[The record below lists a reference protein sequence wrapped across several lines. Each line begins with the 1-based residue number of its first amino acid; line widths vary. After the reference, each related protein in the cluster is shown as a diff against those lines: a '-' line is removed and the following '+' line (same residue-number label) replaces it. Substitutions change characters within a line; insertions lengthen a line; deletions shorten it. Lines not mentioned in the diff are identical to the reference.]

1 VHVRSFAKAA
11 TPLSGCPRN
20 RLAPLN
26 SRLSPDRWG
35 CRITTC
41 SPGVLSTFSSQVRRL
56 PAGLGAEGQNRTGD
70 TMIFSHVLYQLSYL
84 GTRTYCSRAS
94 RPPGRVTIAARKVRT
109 MRFVYND
116 PYALRGAVE
125 QLAGQ
130 QPVATRRER
139 DLPIPVDV
147 YQQANEIVIEGAL
160 PGAELKDL
168 ELTCEAG
175 LLTLRRTLMPGGRDF
190 P

>member
-1 VHVRSFAKAA
+1 
-11 TPLSGCPRN
+11 
-20 RLAPLN
+20 
-26 SRLSPDRWG
+26 
-35 CRITTC
+35 
-41 SPGVLSTFSSQVRRL
+41 
-56 PAGLGAEGQNRTGD
+56 
-70 TMIFSHVLYQLSYL
+70 
-84 GTRTYCSRAS
+84 
-94 RPPGRVTIAARKVRT
+94 

-175 LLTLRRTLMPGGRDF
+175 LDAVKRQGYREVGVKSNRRKGRSK
-190 P
+190 